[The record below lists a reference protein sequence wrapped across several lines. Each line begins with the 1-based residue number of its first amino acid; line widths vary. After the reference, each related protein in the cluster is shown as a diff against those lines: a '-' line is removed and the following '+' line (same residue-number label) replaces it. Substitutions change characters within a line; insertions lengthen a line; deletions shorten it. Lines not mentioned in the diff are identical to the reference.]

1 MTMGQAIQRIE
12 DGENGCTSGKKGS
25 RLARILPPLA
35 VAVGCTALI
44 AEAIVTVV
52 HGREN
57 GDLMVIVCPIL
68 GATFLSI
75 PAVRAWWIV
84 LSAIRAN

>member
-1 MTMGQAIQRIE
+1 MGQAIHSIE
-12 DGENGCTSGKKGS
+12 DDDRNYVGPKDS
-25 RLARILPPLA
+25 RLTRILPSLA
-35 VAVGCTALI
+35 VAIGCTILI
-44 AEAIVTVV
+44 AEAIVTVI

-75 PAVRAWWIV
+75 PTARAWWRVIQG
-84 LSAIRAN
+84 LFQP

>member
-1 MTMGQAIQRIE
+1 MGQAIQNIE
-12 DGENGCTSGKKGS
+12 DDNEGNS
-25 RLARILPPLA
+25 RQIKSSRPARILPSLA
-35 VAVGCTALI
+35 VAIGCTALI
-44 AEAIVTVV
+44 VEAVVTVV

-75 PAVRAWWIV
+75 PTARAWWRVIQG
-84 LSAIRAN
+84 LFQP